1 MVREVSR
8 KSGTILKEDDLV
20 VAVENWR
27 ETGDVSKAVVIAVNW
42 IEWLGKNKLSSI
54 DDSALKHSVI
64 GDFTYNSKTG
74 VVSKV
79 KSGGHSLANINF
91 LQANGIKYNIVKEYS
106 NGVRVGIIRTNGR
119 ISTISPDAEWQL

>member
-27 ETGDVSKAVVIAVNW
+27 ETGDVSKAVEIAVNR
-42 IEWLGKNKLSSI
+42 IEWIGKNKLSSI

-74 VVSKV
+74 VVSKM
-79 KSGGHSLANINF
+79 KSGGHSQANINF
-91 LQANGIKYNIVKEYS
+91 L
-106 NGVRVGIIRTNGR
+106 
-119 ISTISPDAEWQL
+119 